1 MLLTSLWI
9 WPLVALLTVVSS
21 KYGGNNARGK
31 NVTPFLD
38 LGQSW
43 ASFIFASD
51 ILGTSAGMLSG
62 FVRRQFISLKMY
74 FPYMHILVNTVLAE
88 VFSPPVSHLHR
99 KKKKTVNLWK
109 SNY

>member
-1 MLLTSLWI
+1 MPGPLYNTLLYGTESLCGFSVSVPWEGGVLASSASAAINSERINFRIMLLTSLWI

-43 ASFIFASD
+43 ASFIFCVT
-51 ILGTSAGMLSG
+51 TS
-62 FVRRQFISLKMY
+62 
-74 FPYMHILVNTVLAE
+74 
-88 VFSPPVSHLHR
+88 
-99 KKKKTVNLWK
+99 
-109 SNY
+109 